1 MTAHRRTARAV
12 SMIWALGALGAICAL
27 LPGCAQPIDDHPAA
41 PGTAIEAPPAALGK
55 PIAARPAATSE
66 DIAARPAATSEGIVA
81 RPAAPSEGI
90 AARPAAPSAPELAT
104 PAAPK
109 PGWRFEREA
118 IVAAHPLAA
127 DAGAALLRAGG
138 SALDAAIGAQLVLG
152 LVEPQSSGIGGGA
165 FLMLW
170 DGRAIQAWDG
180 RETAPAAA
188 TESLFI
194 GADGKPLGFAAALV
208 GGRAVGVPGVLRML
222 EAAHRAHGRLP
233 WARLFEPAI
242 ALAERGFAISPRLHH
257 QLANDSFLRSDR
269 AAREL
274 FYAADGSALAAG
286 SIVRNPEYAAV
297 LREVASHGTDAF
309 YRGPT
314 ARAIV
319 AAVRQHPR
327 NPGLLSEA
335 DLAGYAPVLRTA
347 MCTDWQARRVCGM
360 PPPSSGFI
368 AVAQILGITA
378 LASERLDTPALE
390 NGLPS
395 AAFLHLYAEASRL
408 AFADRNQYV
417 ADPAFVAPPAGRW
430 DSLIAPAY
438 LAQRAA
444 LIGPRAL
451 TSPARPGVP
460 AGAARA
466 WSGDRSAEFPSTSH
480 LVAVDAR
487 GQAVSMTSSI
497 EYQFGAHLM
506 VNRGAGLA
514 GGFLLNNQLTDFSFV
529 AEHDGRAVAN
539 RVQPGKRPR
548 SSMAPTLVFDRT
560 SGAFVMATGSAG
572 GAAIIHHSAKA
583 LLGASW
589 GLAPQAGADL
599 PNFGPLDAGHGPL
612 LLEAGRFPRSTF
624 DALTSLGHEIATSD
638 LPSGVHTLMRSADAS
653 AWLAGADPRR
663 EGVARGQ

>member
-1 MTAHRRTARAV
+1 MAAADAPPRAAEAGLMTTARRSVRAA
-12 SMIWALGALGAICAL
+12 WLACACCAL
-27 LPGCAQPIDDHPAA
+27 LLVGCAQP
-41 PGTAIEAPPAALGK
+41 
-55 PIAARPAATSE
+55 
-66 DIAARPAATSEGIVA
+66 
-81 RPAAPSEGI
+81 
-90 AARPAAPSAPELAT
+90 APERAVATPASSERPEAAT
-104 PAAPK
+104 PAASK
-109 PGWRFEREA
+109 SGWRFEHEA

-127 DAGAALLRAGG
+127 EAGARMLRAGG
-138 SALDAAIGAQLVLG
+138 SALDAAIAAQAVLG

-170 DGRAIQAWDG
+170 DGRALQAWDG

-188 TESLFI
+188 TESLFVD
-194 GADGKPLGFAAALV
+194 ANGKPLAFAAALV

-222 EAAHRAHGRLP
+222 EAAHRTHGRLP

-242 ALAERGFAISPRLHH
+242 ALAEQGFPISQRLH
-257 QLANDSFLRSDR
+257 LLLEGDDALRGDPI
-269 AAREL
+269 ARTL

-297 LREVASHGTDAF
+297 LRDVATRGSDAF

-319 AAVRQHPR
+319 AAVRNHPR

-335 DLAGYAPVLRTA
+335 DLAAYAPVLREA
-347 MCTDWQARRVCGM
+347 MCTNWRERRVCGM

-368 AVAQILGITA
+368 AVAQILGITEIA
-378 LASERLDTPALE
+378 AARLSTPAVVD
-390 NGLPS
+390 GVPS
-395 AAFLHLYAEASRL
+395 AEFLHVYADASRL
-408 AFADRNQYV
+408 AFADRNEYV

-430 DSLIAPAY
+430 DSLIDPAY

-444 LIGPRAL
+444 LIGPRAIA
-451 TSPARPGVP
+451 TARAGVP
-460 AGAARA
+460 PGAALVSSA
-466 WSGDRSAEFPSTSH
+466 ARSAELPSTSH

-487 GQAVSMTSSI
+487 GEAVTMTSSI

-529 AEHDGRAVAN
+529 ATRNGRAVAN

-548 SSMAPTLVFDRT
+548 SSMSPTLVFDRA

-572 GAAIIHHSAKA
+572 GPAIIHHTAKA

-589 GLAPQAGADL
+589 GLSPQAAADL
-599 PNFGPLDAGHGPL
+599 PNFGPTDSGRGPVWFEGGRFAPSTLDALAARGHRLAP
-612 LLEAGRFPRSTF
+612 
-624 DALTSLGHEIATSD
+624 SD
-638 LPSGVHTLMRSADAS
+638 LPSGIHTLARSADGK

-663 EGVARGQ
+663 EGVARGD